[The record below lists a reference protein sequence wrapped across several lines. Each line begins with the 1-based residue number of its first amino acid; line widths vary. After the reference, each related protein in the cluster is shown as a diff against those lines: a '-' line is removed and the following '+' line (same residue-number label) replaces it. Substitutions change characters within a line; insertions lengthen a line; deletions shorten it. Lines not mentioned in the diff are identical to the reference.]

1 MPPFKSSLTPT
12 WAAPKSPGRQVG
24 FMASLGGAPP
34 PLQAFLNQ
42 FTSDGEYSL
51 TEAPVCGA
59 APERKR
65 NGVTHTMYW
74 PNRECGRWIWRASV
88 T

>member
-1 MPPFKSSLTPT
+1 M
-12 WAAPKSPGRQVG
+12 AA
-24 FMASLGGAPP
+24 LGDAPP
-34 PLQAFLNQ
+34 LLQALLNQ

-59 APERKR
+59 GAGTEAKR
-65 NGVTHTMYW
+65 RDAHHVLANK
-74 PNRECGRWIWRASV
+74 ECGRWIWRASV